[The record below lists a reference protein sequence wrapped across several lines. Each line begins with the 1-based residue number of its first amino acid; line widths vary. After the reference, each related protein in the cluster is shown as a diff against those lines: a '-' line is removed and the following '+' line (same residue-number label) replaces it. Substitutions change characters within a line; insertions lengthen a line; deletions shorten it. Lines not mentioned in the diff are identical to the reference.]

1 MALAECFT
9 SGIRMCNGL
18 TVDTGSRIR
27 KLEELLIVL
36 EICQTFGIP
45 YSASQVRMFHLF
57 LLIHLTSH
65 PGNLAHSRMWH

>member
-1 MALAECFT
+1 
-9 SGIRMCNGL
+9 MCNGL

-27 KLEELLIVL
+27 KLGELLIVL

-57 LLIHLTSH
+57 PSNPSHLP
-65 PGNLAHSRMWH
+65 PGNFAEIIAFDFICAI